1 MGGITMRR
9 DIWIF
14 LFFLGSILFGWPFL
28 RIFYQ
33 SLTYY
38 LFIAWFAFIG
48 LLFLASLSSERGDG
62 GN

>member
-1 MGGITMRR
+1 MRR

-14 LFFLGSILFGWPFL
+14 LFFLGSMLFGWPFL
-28 RIFYQ
+28 RIFHE

-48 LLFLASLSSERGDG
+48 LLFLASLSTERGDG

>member
-1 MGGITMRR
+1 MRR

-28 RIFYQ
+28 RIFSQ
-33 SLTYY
+33 SLAYY

-48 LLFLASLSSERGDG
+48 LLFLSSLLSERGDG

>member
-1 MGGITMRR
+1 MRR

-14 LFFLGSILFGWPFL
+14 LFFLGTILFGWPFL
-28 RIFYQ
+28 KIFHH

-38 LFIAWFAFIG
+38 LFISWFAFIG
-48 LLFLASLSSERGDG
+48 LLFLASLLSDRGDG

>member
-1 MGGITMRR
+1 MRR

-28 RIFYQ
+28 LIFHQ

-38 LFIAWFAFIG
+38 LFISWLAFIG
-48 LLFLASLSSERGDG
+48 LLYLASLLSDRGDG

>member
-1 MGGITMRR
+1 MRR

-28 RIFYQ
+28 RIFHR

-38 LFIAWFAFIG
+38 LFITWFVFIG
-48 LLFLASLSSERGDG
+48 LLFLASLLSDRGDG

>member
-1 MGGITMRR
+1 MRR

-28 RIFYQ
+28 RIFHQ

-38 LFIAWFAFIG
+38 LFIAWLTFIG
-48 LLFLASLSSERGDG
+48 LLFLASLLSDRGDG